1 MVISIQRHILA
12 QEIETCP
19 EELSFAA
26 LGQVCPQH
34 QIWANS
40 FPKPLSAMGT
50 MWHQC
55 LLLQGWTLGKPKES
69 GIKWQWGLWGHR
81 HTGLPPWWVI
91 STAWFSKK
99 LEKSELAN
107 QLEKKWLRK
116 APPTKESSGNKWN
129 FPGDPTPVFAQVCYL
144 HTACNNNSHPQ
155 CTALRKNQDSS
166 NFTHLLQ
173 EKADWH
179 FCICFYSGQ
188 ETKYMWVGSATF
200 PDLHFHRTSCT
211 ILHFCILDKSCFKL
225 ATETRPEFGLKN
237 FPFQKFHWCNSCCL
251 HMTTIICTR
260 SVIWCHAPEDHLKL
274 LPWIL
279 PCTFFSRKEKYNIL
293 NVL

>member
-1 MVISIQRHILA
+1 MVISIQKHILA

-69 GIKWQWGLWGHR
+69 GSKWQWGLWGHR

-91 STAWFSKK
+91 STAWLSKK

-173 EKADWH
+173 EKA
-179 FCICFYSGQ
+179 G
-188 ETKYMWVGSATF
+188 TSA
-200 PDLHFHRTSCT
+200 SAS
-211 ILHFCILDKSCFKL
+211 ILDKKL
-225 ATETRPEFGLKN
+225 STCGLALQPSQTCIFIEPPAPFFTSAYWTSPASSWPQKQGQNLASRISHSKNSTDATVAAF
-237 FPFQKFHWCNSCCL
+237 
-251 HMTTIICTR
+251 
-260 SVIWCHAPEDHLKL
+260 IW
-274 LPWIL
+274 
-279 PCTFFSRKEKYNIL
+279 RQ
-293 NVL
+293 